1 MGDVSTSIKYPPG
14 RGGGKHSFLNHFNL
28 RVGKVVMVVQL
39 SIKALSCWGLFMSF
53 FKQVFSV
60 NV

>member
-14 RGGGKHSFLNHFNL
+14 RGGGGKHSFLNHFNL

-39 SIKALSCWGLFMSF
+39 
-53 FKQVFSV
+53 Q
-60 NV
+60 